1 MKMTSLFCLPLMM
14 AFSSFAQNF
23 SWDNLPTAQLP
34 VFKKDTF
41 NIVAY
46 GAVEGGKKL
55 NTTSINNAIN
65 TCSAKGGGVVLIP
78 KGEWLTG
85 PVVLKSNVNLHLNSG
100 AVLQFTDDKKQYQ
113 LVQGD
118 FEGHTSPRNESPV
131 FGKDLTNVAITGDG
145 IIDGHGEAW
154 RPMHKGKTTPS
165 EWESLV
171 ASGGVLSEDKKTW
184 YPSESFAIGAT
195 TKDVESSNPGFN
207 LNAYERMKDF
217 FRPNL
222 VVLNNCKKVLLQN
235 TTFRN
240 SPAWCLHLILCTELT
255 VSGVK
260 VNNAWNAQN
269 GDAIDVESCKDVVV
283 ENSTFN
289 AGDDGI
295 CVKSGKN
302 EEGRKRGVPTEN
314 MVVRNCVV
322 YRAHGGFVI
331 GSEMSGGAKNIY
343 VYNCRFVGTDIGL
356 RFKTTRGRGGVV
368 ENIFIKDLSMKDIV
382 REAILFDMYYGVKG
396 KKKETL
402 PVTEATPQFKNFYVS
417 NINCDGAEKAIVIR
431 GLPEMSIKGIHL
443 NDVTLNTRKG
453 VEIIEAEAISL
464 TNVTVNSEET
474 NPLIHVDNGTNVTL
488 NNFKFA
494 SNPGLLLGIEGN
506 KSSGIKLIKTDT
518 ATVGKV
524 ADFSNGAS
532 EQALIISK

>member
-1 MKMTSLFCLPLMM
+1 MKLTSLLGLSVLM
-14 AFSSFAQNF
+14 AFSSYAQNY

-34 VFKKDTF
+34 TFKKDTF
-41 NIVAY
+41 NILSF

-55 NTTSINNAIN
+55 NTASINNAIN

-85 PVVLKSNVNLHLNSG
+85 PVILKSNVNLHLNKD

-131 FGKDLTNVAITGDG
+131 FGKDLTNVAITGEG

-154 RPMHKGKTTPS
+154 RPMHKGKTTES
-165 EWESLV
+165 EWQTLV
-171 ASGGVLSEDKKTW
+171 ASGGVLSADKKTW
-184 YPSESFAIGAT
+184 YPSESFAAGAT
-195 TKDVESSNPGFN
+195 TKDVESSNPGLN
-207 LNAYERMKDF
+207 LKAYEGMKDY

-240 SPAWCLHLILCTELT
+240 SPAWCLHILLCTDLT
-255 VSGVK
+255 VTGVK

-343 VYNCRFVGTDIGL
+343 VSNCRFIGTDIGL

-368 ENIFIKDLSMKDIV
+368 ENIFIKDLNMKDIV

-402 PVTEATPQFKNFYVS
+402 PVTEATPQFRNFYVS
-417 NINCDGAEKAIVIR
+417 NIYCEGAEKAITIR

-443 NDVTLNTRKG
+443 NDLMLNTKKG
-453 VEIIEAEAISL
+453 VDIVEAEDISL
-464 TNVTVNSEET
+464 ANVTVNSEET
-474 NPLIHVDNGTNVTL
+474 NPVIHIDNGSNVTVR
-488 NNFKFA
+488 NFKFA
-494 SNPGLLLGIEGN
+494 ASSSLLLGIEGS
-506 KSSGIKLIKTDT
+506 KSKAIKLSATDT
-518 ATVGKV
+518 SAVGKV
-524 ADFSNGAS
+524 ADFSNEAT